1 MFLTHGNEYLDPCI
15 EKKIVLVARFDLN
28 LGSLNSKHSVMSE
41 EKNEI
46 PREQMVDQFI
56 ALANE
61 LSKTQTKEKVGA
73 AIMFAASRYNA
84 FEASSKSD
92 NLINDKSDAL
102 VWYSREYMRMFEA
115 NIDELIEMRGV

>member
-1 MFLTHGNEYLDPCI
+1 
-15 EKKIVLVARFDLN
+15 
-28 LGSLNSKHSVMSE
+28 MSE